1 MGLAVRHS
9 TTPSPA
15 MLLPRMKSLLLL
27 ICCVFASGCL
37 SGCLSVVRDTTP
49 PSDVEQVL
57 LERLTRDQF
66 VIIDSY
72 ERDEFDHLI
81 VTTLQGSEK
90 VRYIIKPVQPGNP
103 RLNIHRIND
112 RSQLEISESDQV
124 GTFQQPTRFR

>member
-1 MGLAVRHS
+1 MGLAVPHS

-15 MLLPRMKSLLLL
+15 MLLQRIPSLLLL
-27 ICCVFASGCL
+27 ISCGLVICCL
-37 SGCLSVVRDTTP
+37 SGCLSVARDAAQP
-49 PSDVEQVL
+49 NDVEQVI

-72 ERDEFDHLI
+72 DRDEFDHLI
-81 VTTLQGSEK
+81 VNTLQGSEK
-90 VRYIIKPVQPGNP
+90 VRYIIKPVQPGSP